1 MPVVPELCSGLGT
14 LFGGCGLGAAI
25 EVLEQA
31 TGRPLVWAT
40 AQYLSFARPPSVLH
54 LDATEVVR
62 GHQISQAR
70 VVGAGDV
77 RAQTRQVLENV
88 RAIVEAAG
96 GALRDVI
103 KTTVYLTDIAHHGAM
118 NEVYALFFL
127 SEFPARTTVQVAG
140 LAPALTG
147 DGHPFLVE
155 IDAVAWLGAR

>member
-1 MPVVPELCSGLGT
+1 MSRQVITTPKVRTPRRAFSNGVRIGQT
-14 LFGGCGLGAAI
+14 LHVAGQLAI
-25 EVLEQA
+25 DLE
-31 TGRPLVWAT
+31 GN
-40 AQYLSFARPPSVLH
+40 
-54 LDATEVVR
+54 
-62 GHQISQAR
+62 

-96 GALRDVI
+96 GTLRDVI
-103 KTTVYLTDIAHHGAM
+103 KTTVYLTDIADHGVM
-118 NEVYALFFL
+118 NEVYAQFFV

-155 IDAVAWLGAR
+155 IDAVAILGGG

>member
-1 MPVVPELCSGLGT
+1 VPRQIITSPKVITPRRAFSNGVRVGQT
-14 LFGGCGLGAAI
+14 LYVAGQLPI
-25 EVLEQA
+25 D
-31 TGRPLVWAT
+31 
-40 AQYLSFARPPSVLH
+40 
-54 LDATEVVR
+54 LD
-62 GHQISQAR
+62 GH

-118 NEVYALFFL
+118 NEVYALFFV

-155 IDAVAWLGAR
+155 IDAVAILPPHMETTSWQP